1 MPKATRSAQEVG
13 SVCDQIFN
21 CAFDIIAEH
30 GYESL
35 SMSKI
40 GKKMKMTAANLYNYY
55 GNKDE
60 LLIAIHKKAFE
71 MLYDKLLSALDSA
84 DTPLDRCK
92 SLIYAYVEF
101 GVNNIN
107 LYDIMFNRHIKQYSD
122 YIGTPQEQMS
132 YDEYHSSLRALYLTL
147 DVIRDYRNSRQD
159 LKPADPKNLAIY
171 GISALHGIIS
181 LYNSGSLATIADDQ
195 ENSMKTFID
204 NLIHS
209 VID

>member
-1 MPKATRSAQEVG
+1 MPKVTRSADEVG
-13 SVCDQIFN
+13 DVCERILN
-21 CAFDIIAEH
+21 VAFDILAQH

-40 GKKMKMTAANLYNYY
+40 GQKMKMTAANLYNYY
-55 GNKDE
+55 ANKDE

-71 MLYDKLLSALDSA
+71 ILYDKLLRAVDSA

-107 LYDIMFNRHIKQYSD
+107 LYDIMFNRRIKQYSD
-122 YIGTPQEQMS
+122 YIGTPQEKIS
-132 YDEYHSSLRALYLTL
+132 YDEYHSSLRALYLTI

-159 LKPADPKNLAIY
+159 LKSADPKDLAIQNV
-171 GISALHGIIS
+171 SALHGIIS
-181 LYNSGSLATIADDQ
+181 LYNSGSLATIDDDP
-195 ENSMKTFID
+195 ENTLKTFIE
-204 NLIHS
+204 NTIRS
-209 VID
+209 VIE